1 MFIPFGFMKS
11 PAGAPPPSYDTDAQA
26 FFTAID
32 NDGGSLTSGE
42 KDAVNQLV
50 VDLKAGNVWS
60 DLEVAYPFVGSS
72 ATEQKYNLKDPRDL
86 DAAYRLD
93 FVPRAG
99 ESFDFS
105 TASGS
110 TPPPTGNDSHADTH
124 WIYSSSL
131 SSGNHIS
138 LYTTNNLNPGGY
150 DCGAFDNTYEQGLIA
165 GFGNNTLYY
174 QVGNGW
180 KTGNFTGDNKGFFMG
195 NYIADGQALTSYKN
209 TTQIANTTS
218 NENRTAS
225 PMFLFN
231 ESINGADRGQGND
244 RNMTWWSTGAGLSS
258 GSISALT
265 TAVIDYQTAL
275 GRNV

>member
-11 PAGAPPPSYDTDAQA
+11 PAGAPAYDTDAQA

-32 NDGGSLTSGE
+32 NDGGSLTTGE
-42 KDAVNQLV
+42 KDAVNDLV
-50 VDLKAGNVWS
+50 LDLKAGSVWS
-60 DLEVAYPFVGSS
+60 DLEIIYPFIGSS

-93 FVPRAG
+93 FVPRVG
-99 ESFDFS
+99 ESFSFS
-105 TASGS
+105 TSAGT

-124 WIYSSSL
+124 WIYANSP

-150 DCGAFDNTYEQGLIA
+150 DCGAFSTVNNYEQGLIA

-174 QVGNGW
+174 QVGGGW
-180 KTGNFTGDNKGFFMG
+180 KTGNFTGDNTGFFMG
-195 NYIADGQALTSYKN
+195 NYVVDGTALTTYKDS
-209 TTQIANTTS
+209 TQIVNTTS
-218 NENRTAS
+218 NENRTTS

-231 ESINGADRGQGND
+231 ESQNGNDRGQGND
-244 RNMTWWSTGAGLSS
+244 RNMTWWSVGAGLSAEQ
-258 GSISALT
+258 ISALR
-265 TAVIDYQTAL
+265 TAVVDYQTAL